1 MTVKTI
7 DETIR
12 ETEKELKGL
21 RNYPDSDLIKII
33 KEVGFEC
40 DLCGKCCTKQFND
53 HVFLLEKD
61 VDAIRTI
68 DPTLAVPAPYY
79 EFCDQKGNF
88 YVSGY
93 SLRTKEDG
101 SCALLE
107 NYRCTIYD
115 RRPTICSLYPYMLH
129 RETDEE
135 GNLDWRQIS
144 GLDQHGNYHTE
155 ISDETSKTIA
165 TDTKAYEEAY
175 LEQQIGFFR
184 KIKEHFKNNGL
195 RHVKSV
201 YDRQIRAFEKG
212 KEINVYVFHNNE
224 FELCHISSKA

>member
-1 MTVKTI
+1 MI
-7 DETIR
+7 DEMIR
-12 ETEKELKGL
+12 ETEKELKAL
-21 RNYPDSDLIKII
+21 KKYPNDKLIEII

-40 DLCGKCCTKQFND
+40 DLCGMCCTRQFND

-61 VDAIRTI
+61 VEAMKQIDASLIT
-68 DPTLAVPAPYY
+68 PAPYY

-101 SCALLE
+101 SCVLLE
-107 NYRCTIYD
+107 NNRCTIYEK
-115 RRPTICSLYPYMLH
+115 RPTICRLYPYMLH

-144 GLDQHGNYHTE
+144 GLDQHGCYHGE
-155 ISDETSKTIA
+155 ITDEDAKEIASDIKG
-165 TDTKAYEEAY
+165 YEEAY
-175 LEQQIGFFR
+175 LEQQIAFFR
-184 KIKEHFKNNGL
+184 KVKEHFKKNGS

-201 YDRQIRAFEKG
+201 YDRQMRAFEKG
-212 KEINVYVFHNNE
+212 KEIVVYVFHNNGL
-224 FELCHISSKA
+224 ELCRISKGE